1 MTVKTAVKK
10 VARRGLLWNLRVA
23 ARPTLRYEA
32 APPDFSHAPR
42 KLLVVRPDHL
52 GDMLLMTPALAWLRR
67 NFPETHIT
75 VLAGTW
81 GTASLEN
88 NPDIDH
94 IQRCDFPGFSREAKS
109 SPLSPYAYALE
120 QSRKLRAQGY
130 DAAINFRPDFWWGA
144 LLLYLADIP
153 IRIGYNWQESKGF
166 YTHEIP
172 LALPP
177 DFALPFGQSARHS
190 TSLNLRLAAAF
201 GELYGK
207 PAQISPA
214 EGILRFQPSAEDERY
229 IKMLLAEWGIQPGD
243 KLVAIH
249 PGTGA
254 TIKLWTVESF
264 AAVADGLARQPNVR
278 VVLTGTEI
286 SLKSVVPNRSNW
298 IRRAGG
304 DAPPLFSP
312 GAIWLSGWIVGPC
325 IWQLRPAHPLFIFSV
340 PPTRQFTGLGAT
352 RRAIELSVPK
362 LICRA
367 VPAAYSTL
375 SASAGKAVT
384 ACGRSNR
391 RKCWMRRTNCLHK
404 FRISRMQSFPTFGRN
419 IEDAILSHV
428 RKEYRG
434 CKPLLRFEF
443 ALQ

>member
-278 VVLTGTEI
+278 VVLTGTEKEKTL
-286 SLKSVVPNRSNW
+286 LKN
-298 IRRAGG
+298 IA
-304 DAPPLFSP
+304 
-312 GAIWLSGWIVGPC
+312 
-325 IWQLRPAHPLFIFSV
+325 
-340 PPTRQFTGLGAT
+340 
-352 RRAIELSVPK
+352 K
-362 LICRA
+362 ICRTEPLQLDTTGWWGRAAALFARCNLVIGLDSGPLHLA
-367 VPAAYSTL
+367 VATGTSTIHLFGPTDPAIYGPWGDPARHRVIRTEIDL
-375 SASAGKAVT
+375 PCCP
-384 ACGRSNR
+384 CGVLDFERV
-391 RKCWMRRTNCLHK
+391 CWKGGYCLRTVKSSQVL
-404 FRISRMQSFPTFGRN
+404 
-419 IEDAILSHV
+419 DAAH
-428 RKEYRG
+428 E
-434 CKPLLRFEF
+434 LL
-443 ALQ
+443 A